1 MPNYF
6 KNEHA
11 NQRYFDRVDPEI
23 TKHEISEALKNK
35 NNRQYFDKLT
45 NSRSM
50 LYLHIPNRNYI
61 VKMVYSKTSKKII
74 TILPWKDVYF
84 KEIKFKHYPK
94 TTESEIKEGQMDCV
108 VYLYPDCFLETKT
121 PQALTKIFID
131 GKEIGRGHYLFEVL
145 FNIAWNMYLKTK
157 EYYE

>member
-84 KEIKFKHYPK
+84 KEIKFIQKLLSRK
-94 TTESEIKEGQMDCV
+94 
-108 VYLYPDCFLETKT
+108 
-121 PQALTKIFID
+121 
-131 GKEIGRGHYLFEVL
+131 
-145 FNIAWNMYLKTK
+145 
-157 EYYE
+157 